1 MKKFLYPLLLL
12 ILSHS
17 LKAQMI
23 EKVESPADWVNPL
36 MGTLT
41 KQEVSNGNQYPNICM
56 PWGMNSW
63 TPQTGASTNKWLY
76 TYDADKIRGFRQT
89 HQASVWLGDWGTYSL
104 MPIVGKPCFDEEK
117 RESWFSHKTEIA
129 KPYYYRVYLAD
140 HNVWAEFAPTE
151 RAAHFRFYFPEGDS
165 SYVVV
170 DALRNGSYIK
180 IIPDQQTIVGYN
192 KQNSRGASDKLT
204 NYFVVK
210 FNQPFTYTSSVKE
223 GAMEPAQMQQTGD
236 HVGAIV
242 GFNTRKGIAVE
253 ALTASSFISMEQAVL
268 NLREVEGKSFE
279 QVKKEGRD
287 RWNEVLGKIEVSGGD
302 VNDIRTFYSC
312 LYRSVL
318 FPRNMSEI
326 NKDGEAIHYNPY
338 NDRVMPGTIYV
349 STGFWDT
356 FRALFPLLNLAYPS
370 VSQKIQK
377 GLEIVTDVNPFL
389 PEWSNP
395 GHIDCMIGNNSFS
408 VVADAYLSGLRGY
421 DIDKIYKAAQY
432 SATHV
437 HETKSSVG
445 RLGYEYFN
453 KIGYI
458 PADADAGSSMARA
471 SSGFESSVARS
482 LEYAYDD
489 WCLLQLGKALKQPVE
504 ELDILKKRA
513 QNYRNLF
520 DPATS
525 LMRPRLKDGEFETPF
540 DPLAWGKS
548 FREGNS
554 YHYSWSVFH
563 DIQGLVDLMGGKE
576 KTIHMLDTIL
586 SMPPLFHLG
595 FYRDVQH
602 EMREMQIVGM
612 GNYAHGN
619 EPAQHMLYLY
629 NYVGEPWKSQY
640 WTRVAMKRLY
650 TPYPDG
656 YCGDEDNGQISAW
669 YVFAAMGFYPVCPA
683 SGEYVLGS
691 PLFKKISVNLE
702 NGKKIAIQAP
712 NNSDENVYIG
722 GLKLNGENDSR
733 NYLNRQQ
740 LMKGATIV
748 FDMQP
753 QPNKK
758 RGINKNDF
766 PYSMSNE

>member
-1 MKKFLYPLLLL
+1 M
-12 ILSHS
+12 
-17 LKAQMI
+17 
-23 EKVESPADWVNPL
+23 
-36 MGTLT
+36 
-41 KQEVSNGNQYPNICM
+41 
-56 PWGMNSW
+56 
-63 TPQTGASTNKWLY
+63 
-76 TYDADKIRGFRQT
+76 
-89 HQASVWLGDWGTYSL
+89 
-104 MPIVGKPCFDEEK
+104 
-117 RESWFSHKTEIA
+117 
-129 KPYYYRVYLAD
+129 
-140 HNVWAEFAPTE
+140 
-151 RAAHFRFYFPEGDS
+151 
-165 SYVVV
+165 
-170 DALRNGSYIK
+170 
-180 IIPDQQTIVGYN
+180 
-192 KQNSRGASDKLT
+192 QNSRGSSDKLT

-210 FNQPFTYTSSVKE
+210 FNQPFIYKSSVKE
-223 GAMEPAQMQQTGD
+223 GAMEPTQMQQTGD

-242 GFNTRKGIAVE
+242 GFNTGNGVAVE
-253 ALTASSFISMEQAVL
+253 ALTASSFISMEQAFL

-287 RWNEVLGKIEVSGGD
+287 RWNEVLGKIEVSGGE

-326 NKDGEAIHYNPY
+326 NKDGETVHYNPY
-338 NDRVMPGTIYV
+338 NDLVMPGTIYV

-370 VSQKIQK
+370 VSQKIQQ
-377 GLEIVTDVNPFL
+377 GLEIVADVNPFL

-395 GHIDCMIGNNSFS
+395 GHIDGMIGNNSFS

-421 DIDKIYKAAQY
+421 DINKIYKAAKY

-445 RLGYEYFN
+445 RLGFEYFN
-453 KIGYI
+453 QIGYI
-458 PADADAGSSMARA
+458 PADADTGSSMARA

-520 DPATS
+520 DPATN
-525 LMRPRLKDGEFETPF
+525 LMRPRLKDGKFETPF

-563 DIQGLVDLMGGKE
+563 DIQGLVELMGGKE
-576 KTIHMLDTIL
+576 KAIHMLDTIL

-595 FYRDVQH
+595 FYSNVQH

-619 EPAQHMLYLY
+619 QPAQHILYLY

-640 WTRVAMKRLY
+640 WTRIAMKRLY
-650 TPYPDG
+650 NPYPDG
-656 YCGDEDNGQISAW
+656 YCGDEDNGQTSAW
-669 YVFAAMGFYPVCPA
+669 YIFAAMGFYPVCPA

-691 PLFKKISVNLE
+691 PLFKKITVNLE
-702 NGKKIAIQAP
+702 NGKKIEIQAP
-712 NNSDENVYIG
+712 NNSDENVYIE
-722 GLKLNGENDSR
+722 GLKLNGLNISK
-733 NYLNRQQ
+733 NYLNREQ
-740 LMKGATIV
+740 LMNGATIV
-748 FDMQP
+748 IDMQP
-753 QPNKK
+753 WPNKK
-758 RGINKNDF
+758 RGINKVDF